1 MSSNAGSC
9 GGGSCGSSSNS
20 DSSNSDSSK
29 SDSSK
34 STSSCSSGAAVKNV
48 ASQPEGEFV
57 PSDEMPVLF
66 TPSAI
71 DAVAKALK
79 DEGEDGDFLRIS
91 VVGGGCSGYQYGLDF
106 DKEERMGDLA
116 LELNGVKVVVD
127 AVSVGYLRGTVVDY
141 VSGLNGTGFQFKNPN
156 AKRTCGCG
164 SSFS

>member
-9 GGGSCGSSSNS
+9 GGGSCGSSS
-20 DSSNSDSSK
+20 SSASSTG
-29 SDSSK
+29 
-34 STSSCSSGAAVKNV
+34 TSPCSSGAALKNV

-141 VSGLNGTGFQFKNPN
+141 VSGLSGTGFQFKNPN

>member
-9 GGGSCGSSSNS
+9 GGGSCGSSS
-20 DSSNSDSSK
+20 SSASSTG
-29 SDSSK
+29 
-34 STSSCSSGAAVKNV
+34 TSSCSSGAAVKNV